1 MIDMTGI
8 NLKKSIEISILE
20 STKIIKNSSIH
31 INEIEESVNEIITCL
46 KNGKK
51 IIIFGNGG
59 SAADAQ
65 HIVAEFIGR
74 FRLER
79 KSLPAIALTSNSS
92 ILTALAN
99 DYSYNTIFSRQCEA
113 LVEKGD
119 IVIGISTSGNSKNV
133 EKGLN
138 VSKKLG
144 AVTIG
149 LLGSKG
155 GTIKK
160 YCKIP
165 IVINSSSTPRI
176 QEAHRT
182 IYHIICEEVEKEFE
196 IK

>member
-1 MIDMTGI
+1 MEKRD
-8 NLKKSIEISILE
+8 LKKSIEKSILE
-20 STKIIKNSSIH
+20 SAKVIKNSSIH
-31 INEIEESVNEIITCL
+31 RTEIEESVKQIIKCL
-46 KNGKK
+46 KDGKK

-74 FRLER
+74 FQRER

-92 ILTALAN
+92 IITALAN
-99 DYSYNTIFSRQCEA
+99 DYSYDDVFSRQCEA
-113 LVEKGD
+113 LVEQGD

-133 EKGLN
+133 KKGLT
-138 VSKKLG
+138 VSKKIG
-144 AVTIG
+144 ALTIG

-155 GTIKK
+155 GSIG
-160 YCKIP
+160 KICD
-165 IVINSSSTPRI
+165 ISIIINSSSTPRI

-196 IK
+196 GT

>member
-1 MIDMTGI
+1 MNESKLIKSI
-8 NLKKSIEISILE
+8 KKSISD
-20 STKIIKNSSIH
+20 SAKIIKSVTNNTKEIQESIET
-31 INEIEESVNEIITCL
+31 INQCL
-46 KNGKK
+46 KNNKK

-65 HIVAEFIGR
+65 HIVAELIGR
-74 FRLER
+74 FKLER
-79 KSLPAIALTSNSS
+79 RSLPAIALTSNSS

-119 IVIGISTSGNSKNV
+119 VVIGISTSGNSKNI
-133 EKGLN
+133 EKGLT
-138 VSKKLG
+138 VSKKIG
-144 AVTIG
+144 ATTIG

-155 GTIKK
+155 GRIKK
-160 YCKIP
+160 YCNIP
-165 IVINSSSTPRI
+165 IIVNSSSTPRI

-196 IK
+196 KI

>member
-1 MIDMTGI
+1 MNESKLIKSI
-8 NLKKSIEISILE
+8 KKSISD
-20 STKIIKNSSIH
+20 SAKIIKSVTNNTKEIQESIET
-31 INEIEESVNEIITCL
+31 INQCL
-46 KNGKK
+46 KNNKK

-65 HIVAEFIGR
+65 HIVAELIGR
-74 FRLER
+74 FKLER
-79 KSLPAIALTSNSS
+79 RSLPAIALTSNSS

-119 IVIGISTSGNSKNV
+119 VVIGISTSGNSKNI
-133 EKGLN
+133 EKGLT
-138 VSKKLG
+138 VSKKNG
-144 AVTIG
+144 ATTIG

-155 GTIKK
+155 GRIKK
-160 YCKIP
+160 YCNIP
-165 IVINSSSTPRI
+165 IIVNSSSTPRI

-196 IK
+196 KI

>member
-1 MIDMTGI
+1 MNESKLIKSI
-8 NLKKSIEISILE
+8 KKSISD
-20 STKIIKNSSIH
+20 STKIVKSVTNNTKEIQESIET
-31 INEIEESVNEIITCL
+31 INQCL
-46 KNGKK
+46 KNNKK

-65 HIVAEFIGR
+65 HIVAELIGR
-74 FRLER
+74 FKLER
-79 KSLPAIALTSNSS
+79 RSLPAIALTSNSS

-119 IVIGISTSGNSKNV
+119 VVIGISTSGNSKNIA
-133 EKGLN
+133 KGLST
-138 VSKKLG
+138 SKKIG
-144 AVTIG
+144 ATTIG

-155 GTIKK
+155 GRIKK
-160 YCKIP
+160 YCNIP
-165 IVINSSSTPRI
+165 IIVNSSSTPRI

-196 IK
+196 KT

>member
-1 MIDMTGI
+1 MK
-8 NLKKSIEISILE
+8 NQLKLFL
-20 STKIIKNSSIH
+20 N
-31 INEIEESVNEIITCL
+31 V
-46 KNGKK
+46 KK

-74 FRLER
+74 FMLER
-79 KSLPAIALTSNSS
+79 KSLPAISLTSNSS
-92 ILTALAN
+92 TVTALAN
-99 DYSYNTIFSRQCEA
+99 DYSYDKIFSRQCEG

-119 IVIGISTSGNSKNV
+119 VIIGISTSGNSKNV
-133 EKGLN
+133 KNGLMI
-138 VSKKLG
+138 SKKMG

-155 GTIKK
+155 GTIGKI
-160 YCKIP
+160 CDIP
-165 IVINSSSTPRI
+165 IIIDSSSTPRI

-196 IK
+196 EK